1 MTDEGAESDDD
12 AGGQGSATPNPTN
25 RLAKI
30 GTTHLSRAPTI
41 STASETTAT
50 G

>member
-1 MTDEGAESDDD
+1 MTMRVGS
-12 AGGQGSATPNPTN
+12 GSATPNPTK

-30 GTTHLSRAPTI
+30 GTTHLSSAATI
-41 STASETTAT
+41 STARETTAT